1 MIGKRIPNVDS
12 WGKATGKAVYG
23 IDLKLLGMLHGKILR
38 SPLPHAKILRI
49 ETEKARRLPGV
60 KAVITADDTPK
71 IKYGSVINDEY
82 PLAVD
87 RVRFIGDEVAA
98 VAAIDEDTALEAL
111 AQIRVEY
118 EELPAV
124 FSPQEALAQ
133 GAPKIH
139 EGESNVATRIEFERG
154 NVAQGFQEADYIL
167 EDEFI
172 CSNVHPGYLEPHV
185 CVAQAD
191 DAGNVTIWGSYQA
204 PARNRD
210 MIARIM
216 NLPAG
221 KIRLIQ
227 TVVGGGFGGKSGQVL
242 PLYPIC
248 AFLALKSRRPVRIL
262 NSWEE
267 EFAASRS
274 RMPAEIKI
282 KLGIKK
288 EGTFTAKDLNI
299 LANCGAYAGTGPA
312 VLSTTAT
319 RATSLYRFKNVKCQ
333 ADLVYTNT
341 TPIGSYRGY
350 GNPQLHFALESMV
363 DLAAETVGMD
373 PLEVRLKNAI
383 QRGDISA
390 HGWIMN
396 SCQLT
401 ECLLVAAQ
409 KSQWKEKRG
418 KGRQGSGGIGMASMI
433 HVSGNRAV
441 HPFFDGSSAY
451 VRVNPHGRIDLIT
464 GEAEIGQGSNTIFSQ
479 IVAETLG
486 VPLEDI
492 RLFPL
497 DTDSCPFG
505 VGTFASRVT
514 TLGGKAVQL
523 AAEDARQQLLEFA
536 AEKMEIRVEDLE
548 CSGGRIFVKGSP
560 AKSLGIEEVAKL
572 ALHSRGG
579 APIVGVGTFLVP
591 PHVVVPDQTKY
602 GNLSMA
608 YSFGVQVAEVMVDR
622 ETGKVDI
629 LKILSV
635 HDSGTIINPMLAEG
649 QVEGGVAQGIG
660 YALFEEIVRQNGIVM
675 NDNFTDYRMPTICDV
690 PPLST
695 TFIEVPDPYGPF
707 GAKGL
712 GEITQVPTAPAI
724 ANAIY
729 DAVGVRLKELPLTPE
744 KIWQALREK
753 RKFSEYKEC
762 K

>member
-1 MIGKRIPNVDS
+1 MIGKRIYNVDS
-12 WGKATGKAVYG
+12 LVKATGKAIYG
-23 IDLKLLGMLHGKILR
+23 IDLKLAGMLHGKILR
-38 SPLPHAKILRI
+38 SPFPHARVLWID
-49 ETEKARRLPGV
+49 TGKAKRLPGV
-60 KAVITADDTPK
+60 KAVITAEDTPK
-71 IKYGSVINDEY
+71 IKYGSQIDDEY

-98 VAAIDEDTALEAL
+98 VAAVDEEIALEAL
-111 AQIRVEY
+111 EQIKVEY
-118 EELPAV
+118 EELPAI
-124 FSPQEALAQ
+124 FSPREAMEQ
-133 GAPKIH
+133 GAPRIH
-139 EGESNVATRIEFERG
+139 NGESNVVTHIGFERG
-154 NVAQGFQEADYIL
+154 NVARGFQEADYVL
-167 EDEFI
+167 EDKFI
-172 CSNVHPGYLEPHV
+172 SSNVHPAYLEPHV

-191 DAGNVTIWGSYQA
+191 AAGNITIWGSFQA

-210 MIARIM
+210 TIAKIM
-216 NLPAG
+216 NLPEG

-248 AFLALKSRRPVRIL
+248 AFLALKSKSPVRIL

-274 RMPAEIKI
+274 RMPAEIRI

-288 EGTFTAKDLNI
+288 DGTFTAKELNI

-319 RATSLYRFKNVKCQ
+319 RATSLYRFKNVKCR
-333 ADLVYTNT
+333 ADLVYTNM

-350 GNPQLHFALESMV
+350 GNPQLHFALESMI
-363 DLAAETVGMD
+363 DWAAEAIAMD
-373 PLEVRLKNAI
+373 PMEVRLKNAI
-383 QRGDISA
+383 QQGDISA
-390 HGWIMN
+390 HGWVIN

-401 ECLLVAAQ
+401 ECLQKAAQ
-409 KSQWKEKRG
+409 KSQWREKRG
-418 KGRQGSGGIGMASMI
+418 QGRKEAKGIGMASMI

-451 VRVNPHGRIDLIT
+451 VRVNPHGRIDLIS

-479 IVAETLG
+479 IVAEVMG
-486 VPLEDI
+486 VSLEDI

-497 DTDSCPFG
+497 DTDYSPFG

-514 TLGGKAVQL
+514 TLGGKAVQM
-523 AAEDARQQLLEFA
+523 AAEDAKRQLLEFA

-548 CSGGRIFVKGSP
+548 YSGGRIYVKGSP
-560 AKSLGIEEVAKL
+560 TKVMEIKEIAKF

-579 APIVGVGTFLVP
+579 APIMGVGTFVVP
-591 PHVVVPDQTKY
+591 SNVVVPDKTKY

-608 YSFGVQVAEVMVDR
+608 YSFGVQVAEVKVDR

-629 LKILSV
+629 LKVLSV
-635 HDSGTIINPMLAEG
+635 HDSGTIINPLLAEG
-649 QVEGGVAQGIG
+649 QVEGGVTQGVG
-660 YALFEEIVRQNGIVM
+660 YALFEEIIRQNGKVM

-690 PPLST
+690 PQIST

-729 DAVGVRLKELPLTPE
+729 DAVGVRLKELPFTPE
-744 KIWQALREK
+744 KILQALREK
-753 RKFSEYKEC
+753 QESKGN
-762 K
+762 

>member
-1 MIGKRIPNVDS
+1 MIGKRIYNVDS
-12 WGKATGKAVYG
+12 LVKATGKAIYG
-23 IDLKLLGMLHGKILR
+23 IDLKLPGMLHGKILR
-38 SPLPHAKILRI
+38 SPFPHARVLWVD
-49 ETEKARRLPGV
+49 TEKAKRLPGV
-60 KAVITADDTPK
+60 KAVITAEDTPK
-71 IKYGSVINDEY
+71 IKYGSQIDDEY
-82 PLAVD
+82 PLAVG

-98 VAAIDEDTALEAL
+98 VAAVDEEIAWEALE
-111 AQIRVEY
+111 QIKVEY

-124 FSPQEALAQ
+124 FSPREAMEQ
-133 GAPKIH
+133 GAPRIH
-139 EGESNVATRIEFERG
+139 DGESNVVTHIGFERG
-154 NVAQGFQEADYIL
+154 NVARGFQEADYVL
-167 EDEFI
+167 EDKFI
-172 CSNVHPGYLEPHV
+172 SSNVHPGYLEPHV

-191 DAGNVTIWGSYQA
+191 AAGNITIWGSFQA

-210 MIARIM
+210 TIAKIM
-216 NLPAG
+216 NLPEG

-248 AFLALKSRRPVRIL
+248 AFLALKSKSPVRIL
-262 NSWEE
+262 NGWEE

-274 RMPAEIKI
+274 RMPAEIRI

-288 EGTFTAKDLNI
+288 DGTFTAKELNI

-319 RATSLYRFKNVKCQ
+319 RATSLYRFKNVKCR
-333 ADLVYTNT
+333 ADLVYSNT

-350 GNPQLHFALESMV
+350 GNPQLHFALESMI
-363 DLAAETVGMD
+363 DWAAEAIAMD

-383 QRGDISA
+383 QQGDISA
-390 HGWIMN
+390 HGWVMN

-401 ECLLVAAQ
+401 ECLQKAAQ
-409 KSQWKEKRG
+409 KSQWREKRG
-418 KGRQGSGGIGMASMI
+418 QGRKEAKGIGMASMI

-451 VRVNPHGRIDLIT
+451 VRVNPHGRIDLIS

-479 IVAETLG
+479 IVAEVMG
-486 VPLEDI
+486 VSMEDI

-497 DTDSCPFG
+497 DTDYSPFG

-514 TLGGKAVQL
+514 TLGGKAVQM
-523 AAEDARQQLLEFA
+523 AAEDAKRQLLEFA

-548 CSGGRIFVKGSP
+548 YSGGRIYVKGSP
-560 AKSLGIEEVAKL
+560 TKAMEIKEIAKF

-579 APIVGVGTFLVP
+579 APIMGVGTFVVP
-591 PHVVVPDQTKY
+591 SNVVVPDKTKY

-608 YSFGVQVAEVMVDR
+608 YSFGVQVAEVKVDR

-629 LKILSV
+629 LKVLSV
-635 HDSGTIINPMLAEG
+635 HDSGTIINPLLAEG
-649 QVEGGVAQGIG
+649 QVEGGVAQGVG
-660 YALFEEIVRQNGIVM
+660 YALFEEIVRQNGKVM

-690 PPLST
+690 PQIST

-729 DAVGVRLKELPLTPE
+729 DAVGVRLKELPFTPE
-744 KIWQALREK
+744 KILQALREK
-753 RKFSEYKEC
+753 QESKGN
-762 K
+762 